1 MTDTKQQRKDT
12 MLKATGLA
20 RVIAEGDQDP
30 ETLLQVSDSLD
41 TARQLAVGELSA
53 DGIDRQIAEHMVA
66 RFAEVDPENGP
77 AWLWNL
83 QQLVAKTVVSYYGDA
98 KAQALVDELRWA
110 DAIGPPEPWETDQ
123 ASPPQDAE
131 IPAPSSMETAEQ
143 VDPGPEAPLADVD
156 PSDPLWDNS
165 DSGGSTAEDPDADP
179 VEVIDAEV
187 VEVERVTSSQTT
199 HKLPPG
205 QFYSPSNRPS
215 WERSLKRSRPS
226 IEIST
231 SSAHL
236 DDRR

>member
-1 MTDTKQQRKDT
+1 MTERRKAV
-12 MLKATGLA
+12 MSKAVGVA
-20 RVIAEGDQDP
+20 RAIAEGSPDP
-30 ETLLQVSDSLD
+30 EDFPRISVALES
-41 TARQLAVGELSA
+41 ARQWASGELTVE
-53 DGIDRQIAEHMVA
+53 QIEREFAERMGQT
-66 RFAEVDPENGP
+66 FAEVDRQGSEATWALHLRITEQTLCQLTP
-77 AWLWNL
+77 A
-83 QQLVAKTVVSYYGDA
+83 
-98 KAQALVDELRWA
+98 ELSAMLERVRWA
-110 DAIGPPEPWETDQ
+110 DACNPEPWETGQ
-123 ASPPQDAE
+123 ASPTPDPS
-131 IPAPSSMETAEQ
+131 IPALSSTETAEQ
-143 VDPGPEAPLADVD
+143 VDPGPEVPPTAAD

-165 DSGGSTAEDPDADP
+165 DSDGSTAEDPDVDP